1 MKRLTNILKQLC
13 PPRPV
18 CFLVATTL
26 LGALLFTAIRLV
38 LYFENRELLAT
49 GIDHD
54 SYWVMRAMGV
64 GFRFDL
70 NLAFM
75 LMLPSALLLAAS
87 QFMGNRARWA
97 ANISTAWLVIS
108 YAATLFTAIVNIP
121 YFSHFQAHVNAMSM
135 KYATT
140 GMGDLMAM
148 IHSERSYLIY
158 FTAAIITAVAYGA
171 VITLLGRKCRLS
183 QPSSRRKYALT
194 AIAILALMYIWADRG
209 FYLRHRTLE
218 PRDTKIS
225 NNAFINKLGVNPIE
239 PFVLSL
245 GTTSDTVQLMEHT
258 AARDMVVAEMKRGTT
273 LLKHIEAKP
282 SPWRNMVIIVAES
295 CAAKRLQHEGAT
307 EQLMPHLDR
316 MVSEGV
322 YFENTYSS
330 GTHTCNAIYSLV
342 TSLPSFVDRHPLQDG
357 LERPLNTMLDQVH
370 SRGALTTL
378 FYVTHG
384 PNYDNVRS
392 FTTTQGFER
401 LMSRN
406 NYGVETDKMW
416 GVDDH
421 VMFDYAINDI
431 EAEWQKGNA
440 FGAVMLTCSNH
451 SPYNPPLD
459 VGFTPTTTEPELQ
472 AVEYADWAMNRF
484 MTMASER
491 EWFNETLFIIVG
503 DHGRAL
509 TTDFEI
515 PESINHVPLLFYSPK
530 HLAPAVRSDLATQM
544 DIIPTALAM
553 LGLEH
558 TNNSLGIDLN
568 TDSRRLLPYGHD
580 GYIAARDHHWLYIY
594 DVHSDMPYLYNLDA
608 EGDMRTRNIAAE
620 HAAQAK
626 DMHNY
631 AAAMTQAGWDIH
643 NAHAA
648 WQTTHK

>member
-1 MKRLTNILKQLC
+1 MKRLANILKRLC
-13 PPRPV
+13 PPRHV
-18 CFLVATTL
+18 CFLVATTI
-26 LGALLFTAIRLV
+26 LGAVLFTAIRLV
-38 LYFENRELLAT
+38 LYIANRELLAS
-49 GIDHD
+49 GIDSD

-64 GFRFDL
+64 GLRFDL

-75 LMLPSALLLAAS
+75 LMLPSAVLLAIA
-87 QFMGNRARWA
+87 QFLGNKARWA
-97 ANISTAWLVIS
+97 AHTSTAWLVIS
-108 YAATLFTAIVNIP
+108 YAATLFTAVINIP

-140 GMGDLMAM
+140 GMGDLMALVQ
-148 IHSERSYLIY
+148 SEPQYLLY
-158 FTAAIITAVAYGA
+158 FAAAIVTAIGYSA
-171 VITLLGRKCRLS
+171 VIVILARRFRLS
-183 QPSSRRKYALT
+183 HPSEHRTHTLI
-194 AIAILALMYIWADRG
+194 AIAILALLYVWADRG

-225 NNAFINKLGVNPIE
+225 NNAFINKLGINPIE
-239 PFVLSL
+239 PFVRSL
-245 GTTSDTVQLMEHT
+245 FSSSDTAELMEHDK
-258 AARDMVVAEMKRGTT
+258 ARDIVISEMGRGTT
-273 LLKHIEAKP
+273 LLKHVEAKP

-295 CAAKRLQHEGAT
+295 CTAERLQREGAT

-316 MVSEGV
+316 MVEEGL

-342 TSLPSFVDRHPLQDG
+342 TSLPSFVDKHPLQDG

-370 SRGALTTL
+370 SQGELTTL

-406 NYGVETDKMW
+406 NYGVETEKMW

-421 VMFDYAINDI
+421 TMFDFALRDI
-431 EAEWQKGNA
+431 DAEWQQGKA

-459 VGFTPTTTEPELQ
+459 VGFTPSTTEPEHQ
-472 AVEYADWAMNRF
+472 AIEYADWAIARF
-484 MTMASER
+484 MDMAR
-491 EWFNETLFIIVG
+491 TRAWFDDTLFVIVG
-503 DHGRAL
+503 DHGRAIA
-509 TTDFEI
+509 TDFEI

-544 DIIPTALAM
+544 DIMPTVLAM

-558 TNNSLGIDLN
+558 TNNSLGIDL
-568 TDSRRLLPYGHD
+568 TSESRRMIPFGHD

-594 DVHSDMPYLYNLDA
+594 DVHNDIPYLYDLTA
-608 EGDMRTRNIAAE
+608 EGDMRTTNIASE
-620 HAAQAK
+620 HAAQVEN
-626 DMHNY
+626 MHSY

-643 NAHAA
+643 NAHST
-648 WQTTHK
+648 WQMTHK